1 MSLALS
7 QNMLQEPV
15 KSPCIQGNSICIK
28 GTSLGANNRKLKTRM
43 VVKAKLEKMRW
54 GRAIVAVVAV
64 LAIAGCSTLPG
75 QGTSKAMITMTDEVA
90 NNENVTRNFALV
102 PVTPA
107 VIGKIG
113 APMKAGFAGSLS
125 SRSTSSAGT
134 KIRVG
139 DRLTVRIW
147 ESSPEGLFSTV
158 EQKSSAIPVVV
169 SNNGNINIPYV
180 GNLPVAGLTVDQV
193 RTDVADGLRGKAVDP
208 EVSVI
213 LEKGGAQSVTVVG
226 DARSPGRFDIPASGL
241 RLLDAVAMARGA
253 TQPTHDMEL
262 SLVRGSS
269 VARARLDE
277 VVSTGNA
284 NVWLQPRDTVQ
295 LLHKPRSF
303 SAFGAVK
310 KPSQY
315 SFNTENVT
323 LAEAIS
329 KVGGL
334 DDKTADDSGV
344 FLFRFENRDRVKSTG
359 VTLPDLT
366 YSKGVPTIYWV
377 DLNSPEA
384 IFMTQAFTL
393 RDKDVLFVANAPST
407 DLAKFVAI
415 VAATLAIAS

>member
-1 MSLALS
+1 M
-7 QNMLQEPV
+7 Q
-15 KSPCIQGNSICIK
+15 
-28 GTSLGANNRKLKTRM
+28 RKIR
-43 VVKAKLEKMRW
+43 
-54 GRAIVAVVAV
+54 GSRAVAAVIAV

-75 QGTSKAMITMTDEVA
+75 QGTSKAVITMADQSA
-90 NNENVTRNFALV
+90 NQEHVTRDFALV
-102 PVTPA
+102 PVTPE
-107 VIGKIG
+107 VIGKVG

-125 SRSTSSAGT
+125 ARSSSSAGT
-134 KIRVG
+134 SIRVG

-158 EQKSSAIPVVV
+158 EQKSSAIPVIV
-169 SNNGNINIPYV
+169 SNNGDINIPYV
-180 GNLPVAGLTVDQV
+180 GDLRVVGMTVDQV
-193 RTDVADGLRGKAVDP
+193 RNHVADGLRGKAVDP

-241 RLLDAVAMARGA
+241 RLLDAVAMAKGA
-253 TQPTHDMEL
+253 TQATHDMEV
-262 SLVRGSS
+262 SLLRGSS

-277 VVSTGNA
+277 VISTGSA

-295 LLHKPRSF
+295 LLHNPRSF

-315 SFNTENVT
+315 VFNTEQVT

-359 VTLPDLT
+359 ATLPDRT
-366 YSKGVPTIYWV
+366 YSKGVPTVYWI

-384 IFMTQAFTL
+384 IFMTQAFTM

-415 VAATLAIAS
+415 LAATIAIAS

>member
-1 MSLALS
+1 MVLSNSMLRELAECL
-7 QNMLQEPV
+7 
-15 KSPCIQGNSICIK
+15 CIRGDSSGMK
-28 GTSLGANNRKLKTRM
+28 GVRFGANNRKLKTRM
-43 VVKAKLEKMRW
+43 VVEAKLGKMRW
-54 GRAIVAVVAV
+54 GRAIVAAVFV
-64 LAIAGCSTLPG
+64 LAVAGCSTLPG
-75 QGTSKAMITMTDEVA
+75 QGTSRAMITMTDQVA
-90 NNENVTRNFALV
+90 NDENVTRDFALV

-107 VIGKIG
+107 VIGKVG
-113 APMKAGFAGSLS
+113 APVKGGFAGSLS

-134 KIRVG
+134 RIRVG

-158 EQKSSAIPVVV
+158 EQKSSAIPVIV
-169 SNNGNINIPYV
+169 SNDGNINIPYV
-180 GNLPVAGLTVDQV
+180 GNLLVIGLTVDQV
-193 RTDVADGLRGKAVDP
+193 RSQVADGLRGKAVDP

-226 DARSPGRFDIPASGL
+226 DARAPGRFDIPASGL
-241 RLLDAVAMARGA
+241 RLLDAVATAGGA
-253 TQPTHDMEL
+253 TQPTHDMEV

-277 VVSTGNA
+277 VISTGSA

-295 LLHKPRSF
+295 LLHKPRTF
-303 SAFGAVK
+303 SAFGAVS

-315 SFNTENVT
+315 PFGTETVT

-344 FLFRFENRDRVKSTG
+344 FLFRFEHQARVQSTG
-359 VTLPDLT
+359 VKLPDRA
-366 YSKGVPTIYWV
+366 YSDGVPTIYWV
-377 DLNSPEA
+377 DMNSPEA
-384 IFMTQAFTL
+384 IFMTQAFAM

-415 VAATLAIAS
+415 VAATLALAS

>member
-1 MSLALS
+1 
-7 QNMLQEPV
+7 MLQEPV
-15 KSPCIQGNSICIK
+15 ESPCIQGNSICIK

-158 EQKSSAIPVVV
+158 EQKSSAIPVIV
-169 SNNGNINIPYV
+169 SNDGNINIPYV

-193 RTDVADGLRGKAVDP
+193 RTDVANGLRGKAVDP

-226 DARSPGRFDIPASGL
+226 DSRAPGRFDIPASGL
-241 RLLDAVAMARGA
+241 RLLDAVAMAGGA
-253 TQPTHDMEL
+253 TKPTHDMEV

-295 LLHKPRSF
+295 LLHNPRSF
-303 SAFGAVK
+303 SAFGAVA

-315 SFNTENVT
+315 PFNTENVT

-407 DLAKFVAI
+407 DLAKFIAI